1 MAAKAMVE
9 ALRRAGSNPSRE
21 GLVQALDR
29 MNEFDLGGYTLRF
42 GPKKHHGSRFVDI
55 TLIGRDGRIVD

>member
-1 MAAKAMVE
+1 M
-9 ALRRAGSNPSRE
+9 
-21 GLVQALDR
+21 QALDR
-29 MNEFDLGGYTLRF
+29 MSDHDLGGYTVRY